1 MSLYVVVEG
10 ERTEPRL
17 YRAWLPMIL
26 PGLDEVRRI
35 EDAGEHAFFLISGYG
50 YPNYLERIAAAIDDI
65 RNSEGRFTHLLVCV
79 DAEEAGHDER
89 LAEVE
94 HAIQSRGCPVSSTV
108 IVADCCIEAW
118 LLGNRKF
125 VRNAPHDPELGQLL
139 RYYDV
144 RELDPERMPPHPNHR
159 NRASLCL
166 RYIQAA
172 FRERQ
177 QRYSKRNPG
186 FAASAPYFEALW
198 ERAQANPT
206 SGPRHLR
213 SFARLLAL
221 PEQSGLEPRE
231 RDRDSRDPT

>member
-139 RYYDV
+139 RHHDV
-144 RELDPERMPPHPNHR
+144 RELDPEGMPPHPNHR

-166 RYIQAA
+166 RYIQVA

-186 FAASAPYFEALW
+186 FAASTPYFEALC
-198 ERAQANPT
+198 ERAQATPT

-213 SFARLLAL
+213 SFARLLTL
-221 PEQSGLEPRE
+221 PEQSGLEPR
-231 RDRDSRDPT
+231 DGRDPT

>member
-17 YRAWLPMIL
+17 YRAWLPML
-26 PGLDEVRRI
+26 VPGLDEIRRI

-50 YPNYLERIAAAIDDI
+50 YPNYLERIEAAIDDI

-79 DAEEAGHDER
+79 DAEEVGHDER

-94 HAIQSRGCPVSSTV
+94 DAIQGGGCPVAATV

-125 VRNAPHDPELGQLL
+125 VRNAPHDPELGQFL
-139 RYYDV
+139 RHYDV
-144 RELDPERMPPHPNHR
+144 RELDPEGIPPHPNHR

-166 RYIQAA
+166 KYIQAA
-172 FRERQ
+172 FRERHE
-177 QRYSKRNPG
+177 RYSKRNPG
-186 FAASAPYFEALW
+186 AAAEASYFDALRQ
-198 ERAQANPT
+198 RAQARSSSERP
-206 SGPRHLR
+206 HLR

-221 PEQSGLEPRE
+221 PEQSGLKSPG
-231 RDRDSRDPT
+231 SGPTARDPT